1 MRITVLGLGG
11 VGGYVGALLADQ
23 YKNEEVTFVMRGE
36 RAACT
41 REQGLLLK
49 SDYRGTHLV
58 HPAQVVES
66 AEGRPVQDYVIVCV
80 KNYSLEEVCRTLSG
94 CVDDHTIVI
103 PIMNGA
109 DPGDRV
115 RQYLGKGLVLDSLI
129 YIVAFRTPEEIV
141 QQGNFAKVFIGKKNP
156 SEVEQEKI
164 AKAAELMAAAG
175 VDCFVADDIEAAIW
189 RKYILNC
196 AYNVSTA
203 YYNSPIGPIRAD
215 KARAE
220 EYEKLVYEAYA
231 VALAKKIHVEQKD
244 IDHIIWRFYY
254 DHAENAS
261 SSLQRDMGAGRV
273 SELDT
278 FCGYIVQE
286 GHRLGVPVPVMER
299 MYGEMKEREV
309 KAGLR

>member
-36 RAACT
+36 RAART

-66 AEGRPVQDYVIVCV
+66 AERLPVQDYVIVCV

-115 RQYLGKGLVLDSLI
+115 RQYLRKGLVLDSLI

-141 QQGNFAKVFIGKKNP
+141 QQGNF
-156 SEVEQEKI
+156 
-164 AKAAELMAAAG
+164 AAELMAAAG

>member
-1 MRITVLGLGG
+1 M
-11 VGGYVGALLADQ
+11 
-23 YKNEEVTFVMRGE
+23 
-36 RAACT
+36 
-41 REQGLLLK
+41 
-49 SDYRGTHLV
+49 
-58 HPAQVVES
+58 
-66 AEGRPVQDYVIVCV
+66 
-80 KNYSLEEVCRTLSG
+80 
-94 CVDDHTIVI
+94 
-103 PIMNGA
+103 
-109 DPGDRV
+109 
-115 RQYLGKGLVLDSLI
+115 
-129 YIVAFRTPEEIV
+129 

-164 AKAAELMAAAG
+164 AKTAELMAAAG

>member
-36 RAACT
+36 RAART

-66 AEGRPVQDYVIVCV
+66 AEGLPVQDYVIVCV

-156 SEVEQEKI
+156 SEAEQEKI

-220 EYEKLVYEAYA
+220 EYEKLVMRRMRSLWRRRFTWSRRILIILSGDSTMIMRRMPA
-231 VALAKKIHVEQKD
+231 VPCSA
-244 IDHIIWRFYY
+244 IWVRAESANWTPSVAISCRRGIAWEFRF
-254 DHAENAS
+254 
-261 SSLQRDMGAGRV
+261 L
-273 SELDT
+273 
-278 FCGYIVQE
+278 
-286 GHRLGVPVPVMER
+286 
-299 MYGEMKEREV
+299 
-309 KAGLR
+309 

>member
-36 RAACT
+36 RAART

-66 AEGRPVQDYVIVCV
+66 AEGLPVQDYVIVCV

-115 RQYLGKGLVLDSLI
+115 RQYL
-129 YIVAFRTPEEIV
+129 
-141 QQGNFAKVFIGKKNP
+141 
-156 SEVEQEKI
+156 
-164 AKAAELMAAAG
+164 
-175 VDCFVADDIEAAIW
+175 
-189 RKYILNC
+189 
-196 AYNVSTA
+196 
-203 YYNSPIGPIRAD
+203 
-215 KARAE
+215 
-220 EYEKLVYEAYA
+220 
-231 VALAKKIHVEQKD
+231 
-244 IDHIIWRFYY
+244 
-254 DHAENAS
+254 
-261 SSLQRDMGAGRV
+261 
-273 SELDT
+273 
-278 FCGYIVQE
+278 
-286 GHRLGVPVPVMER
+286 
-299 MYGEMKEREV
+299 
-309 KAGLR
+309 